1 MRLSVWILG
10 DQLLPAHPA
19 LLAAQAESDAVTVV
33 MVESRAR
40 FNRLPYHRHKQVLL
54 ISAMR
59 HYAEALRR
67 QGIRV
72 DYRRAATT
80 RQGLSAHLAEWQPA
94 KMLTMAASEIG
105 GRQFQ
110 RRLAD
115 SADMALVILTNTQ
128 FLVGQYDP
136 FPAVPPGKR
145 VVLETF
151 YRAMRQRFNLLL
163 EADGTPCGGR
173 WNFDA
178 ENRKPLPREALLPPV
193 IAFPP
198 DEITAAIIHE
208 VAAEKRGVGAAAG
221 FALAV
226 THEQAQA
233 ALQDFIARRLANFGR
248 YEDAM
253 SSQSAVVYHA
263 GIAAY
268 LNLGLLEPLAV
279 AQAVEAAYRAG
290 LAPLNSA
297 EGFIRQVV
305 GWREYIYWQYHRQM
319 PGLLYVNT
327 LAAQRPLPAFF
338 WDGDTRMNCL
348 RHVLGRVHRSGY
360 VHHIERLMVL
370 SNFCL
375 LAGVT
380 PQEVNDWFLSS
391 FIDAYEWVMVPN
403 VLGMGLYADGGG
415 IGTKPYAASGSYINR
430 MSDYCRGCPFD
441 VRQRT
446 GENTCPFNL
455 LYWRFLLVHEAALRR
470 NPRLF
475 TSLLGLKRLAA
486 GEREQILQQAERW
499 LAEHVLARGE

>member
-1 MRLSVWILG
+1 MRRSVWILG
-10 DQLLPAHPA
+10 DQLLTAHPA
-19 LLAAQAESDAVTVV
+19 LLAAQAESDPVTVV

-40 FNRLPYHRHKQVLL
+40 FDRLPYHQHKRVLL

-59 HYAEALRR
+59 HYAGMLRR
-67 QGIRV
+67 QGIQV

-94 KMLTMAASEIG
+94 EMLTMAASEIG

-110 RRLAD
+110 RRLAE
-115 SADMALVILTNTQ
+115 SAGVTLIILPNTQ
-128 FLVGQYDP
+128 FLVGRFDP
-136 FPAVPPGKR
+136 FPAVAPGKR

-151 YRAMRQRFNLLL
+151 YRAMRQQFNLLL
-163 EADGTPCGGR
+163 EPDGTPTGGR

-178 ENRKPLPREALLPPV
+178 ENRQPLPRGVQPPPV
-193 IAFPP
+193 ITFPP
-198 DEITAAIIHE
+198 DEITAAVIGE
-208 VAAEKRGVGAAAG
+208 VAAEGRGVGSTAG

-233 ALQDFIARRLANFGR
+233 ALQDFIIHRLADFGR

-253 SSQSAVVYHA
+253 SSRSAVVYHA

-290 LAPLNSA
+290 QAPLNSA
-297 EGFIRQVV
+297 EGFIRQVA

-319 PGLLYVNT
+319 PGLLQGNA
-327 LAAQRPLPAFF
+327 LAAQRALPGFF

-348 RHVLGRVHRSGY
+348 RQVLRRVRESGY

-391 FIDAYEWVMVPN
+391 FIDAYEWVMAPN
-403 VLGMGLYADGGG
+403 VLGMGLFADGGG
-415 IGTKPYAASGSYINR
+415 IATKPYAASGSYINR
-430 MSDYCRGCPFD
+430 MSDYCRGCSFN

-446 GENTCPFNL
+446 GEHACPFNL

-470 NPRLF
+470 NPRMF
-475 TSLLGLKRLAA
+475 TSLLGLKRLGA
-486 GEREQILQQAERW
+486 GEREQILAQAEDW
-499 LAEHVLARGE
+499 LAENVPLRGA